1 MKLAALL
8 KVNGNSEAQLGLENG
23 KLCLKMGNS
32 DFISWKKNL
41 TSSDTLMPPD
51 I

>member
-8 KVNGNSEAQLGLENG
+8 KVNGNSVAQLD
-23 KLCLKMGNS
+23 LKMGNS

-41 TSSDTLMPPD
+41 TSSDTHMQPD
-51 I
+51 T

>member
-23 KLCLKMGNS
+23 KLCFYFLEEE
-32 DFISWKKNL
+32 FNL
-41 TSSDTLMPPD
+41 FGYLHAA
-51 I
+51 